1 MIQNV
6 NVKTSKKDSIINK
19 VIKKLICL
27 RHITFLDYLLNS
39 IQYD

>member
-19 VIKKLICL
+19 VIKKINLFKTQ
-27 RHITFLDYLLNS
+27 HS
-39 IQYD
+39 

>member
-19 VIKKLICL
+19 VIKKINLFKTHNIL
-27 RHITFLDYLLNS
+27 RLFT
-39 IQYD
+39 Q

>member
-19 VIKKLICL
+19 IIKNINLFKTHNIL
-27 RHITFLDYLLNS
+27 RLFT
-39 IQYD
+39 Q